1 MFNDSSTTAS
11 IGRVK
16 NTLEYSLKNKYGV
29 DNDAIT
35 EKILSI
41 HGLSKYNFDFIKNY
55 ENLIESGIADASW
68 DTNANKTDVS
78 ISGILSETV
87 IPVNKI
93 VGFRYL
99 YRKMKELYG
108 KRRAKFLTGEMYDY
122 SLAIADSSQLLKNY
136 CFSVDASKLVLQGR
150 PFGQLPSLP
159 PHRISSYIAALT
171 ETIHQLSNHLAGAIA
186 IGTFFLDVSYMMLEG
201 EKKTLTDLKEDKVFR
216 KYVENSLQ
224 SFVHSVN
231 HLSRNSIESPFTNVS
246 IFDRPKLKAITNEE
260 NMGWYLDLVSNK
272 DVADRG
278 DLSWNDYFVEVT
290 MEIQRIYMGVIDRGD
305 VANDGAPI
313 RFPVNTLNLS
323 RVSVDGKDVAEDE
336 DFLEEISKKEI
347 YRYNVY
353 VSEGMKVSSCC
364 FDGGEKC
371 LVRDSVNGVQGLT
384 LKEAYELPRNGTNF
398 TVYHNGSF
406 VRGNPVKVDTGNHT
420 MYEITTSNNK
430 KFMLTDNHINVT
442 DSGDKTTDKLTE
454 NDYLMFN
461 TTPLVSRS
469 SNSADDNTL
478 TESQGILIGAYL
490 GDGSC
495 YIPPK
500 NKGQINITFSL
511 NLEKDKDLVPY
522 FIKALEELGIEAKIK
537 IYNNKNNCYSVN
549 VRSNEL
555 YEFIRKFVK
564 GNYSYDKRL
573 DMNCLNESLEFRS
586 GILKGHHLTDGGNS
600 NRIYTTSENL
610 VYDMEAL
617 INSIGLVSVIN
628 VSDKTGEGTCVIHGE
643 VYNRNY
649 PLWCVRWY
657 DRKSKR
663 TIKDVYKFKNGNMYF
678 KINSIKKIENYSE
691 PDVYCFEMKNE
702 DEPYFTL
709 ANGLVTHNCRL
720 INDSELFELGGQVNS
735 FGGTAI
741 SLGSH
746 RVVTINLRR
755 IALETSSFEKYMDVL
770 KERMDSSADI
780 LIAHK
785 ALLKDLI
792 GKGTQPFM
800 ENGWLPLEKMFSTFG
815 LLGYYE
821 AVKDLEKKYGKD
833 RDYLAEILDF
843 INSYAATLSGE
854 RKNVFNIEQIPAETM
869 AVRLA
874 DVDRLL
880 YGEEAVQE
888 KLYSN
893 QFVPLF
899 EEGHSLWERM
909 DIDGKFSKKLTGGG
923 IVHFSLGE
931 KLTSFQ
937 VKKVIDYA
945 LESGNEYF
953 ALNPAYSVCN
963 NPSGSHTSF
972 GKHTTCPTCG
982 EPIIEYITRTVGF
995 FVKTTNMSN
1004 IKKTEDFE
1012 KRDYAKIV

>member
-1 MFNDSSTTAS
+1 MISGERKNMFNDSSTTAS

-108 KRRAKFLTGEMYDY
+108 KRRAKFLAGEMYDY

-278 DLSWNDYFVEVT
+278 DLSWNDYFIEVA

-323 RVSVDGKDVAEDE
+323 RVSVDGKDVAEDK

-371 LVRDSVNGVQGLT
+371 LVKTKDGHPKKMT
-384 LKEAYELPRNGTNF
+384 LKQAYELPDSENGIGVFHESGFNEATPIRLPSE
-398 TVYHNGSF
+398 G
-406 VRGNPVKVDTGNHT
+406 HT
-420 MYEITTSNNK
+420 MYRIKAGSDIEFIA
-430 KFMLTDNHINVT
+430 TDNHIHPT
-442 DSGDKTTDKLTE
+442 LDGEKTT
-454 NDYLMFN
+454 
-461 TTPLVSRS
+461 
-469 SNSADDNTL
+469 
-478 TESQGILIGAYL
+478 
-490 GDGSC
+490 
-495 YIPPK
+495 
-500 NKGQINITFSL
+500 
-511 NLEKDKDLVPY
+511 
-522 FIKALEELGIEAKIK
+522 EELTKKDFLTINFAATKDENWEHDTN
-537 IYNNKNNCYSVN
+537 Y
-549 VRSNEL
+549 
-555 YEFIRKFVK
+555 FVK
-564 GNYSYDKRL
+564 VN
-573 DMNCLNESLEFRS
+573 
-586 GILKGHHLTDGGNS
+586 
-600 NRIYTTSENL
+600 
-610 VYDMEAL
+610 
-617 INSIGLVSVIN
+617 
-628 VSDKTGEGTCVIHGE
+628 
-643 VYNRNY
+643 
-649 PLWCVRWY
+649 
-657 DRKSKR
+657 
-663 TIKDVYKFKNGNMYF
+663 
-678 KINSIKKIENYSE
+678 KIEKITNYE
-691 PDVYCFEMKNE
+691 EKYVYCFEMK
-702 DEPYFTL
+702 DENNPYFTL

-755 IALETSSFEKYMDVL
+755 IALETPSFEKYMDVL

-780 LIAHK
+780 LVAHK

-792 GKGTQPFM
+792 AKGTQPFM
-800 ENGWLPLEKMFSTFG
+800 ENGWLPIEKMFSTFG

-982 EPIIEYITRTVGF
+982 EPITEYITRTVGF

-1012 KRDYAKIV
+1012 KRDYTKIL

>member
-278 DLSWNDYFVEVT
+278 DLSWNDYFIEVVV
-290 MEIQRIYMGVIDRGD
+290 EIQRIYMGVIDRGD

-323 RVSVDGKDVAEDE
+323 RVSVDGKDVAEDK

-353 VSEGMKVSSCC
+353 VSEGMKVSSC
-364 FDGGEKC
+364 
-371 LVRDSVNGVQGLT
+371 
-384 LKEAYELPRNGTNF
+384 
-398 TVYHNGSF
+398 
-406 VRGNPVKVDTGNHT
+406 
-420 MYEITTSNNK
+420 
-430 KFMLTDNHINVT
+430 
-442 DSGDKTTDKLTE
+442 
-454 NDYLMFN
+454 
-461 TTPLVSRS
+461 
-469 SNSADDNTL
+469 
-478 TESQGILIGAYL
+478 
-490 GDGSC
+490 
-495 YIPPK
+495 
-500 NKGQINITFSL
+500 
-511 NLEKDKDLVPY
+511 
-522 FIKALEELGIEAKIK
+522 
-537 IYNNKNNCYSVN
+537 
-549 VRSNEL
+549 
-555 YEFIRKFVK
+555 
-564 GNYSYDKRL
+564 
-573 DMNCLNESLEFRS
+573 
-586 GILKGHHLTDGGNS
+586 
-600 NRIYTTSENL
+600 
-610 VYDMEAL
+610 
-617 INSIGLVSVIN
+617 
-628 VSDKTGEGTCVIHGE
+628 
-643 VYNRNY
+643 
-649 PLWCVRWY
+649 
-657 DRKSKR
+657 
-663 TIKDVYKFKNGNMYF
+663 
-678 KINSIKKIENYSE
+678 
-691 PDVYCFEMKNE
+691 
-702 DEPYFTL
+702 
-709 ANGLVTHNCRL
+709 CRL

-755 IALETSSFEKYMDVL
+755 IALETPSFEKYMDVL

-780 LIAHK
+780 LVAHK

-1012 KRDYAKIV
+1012 KRDYTKIL